1 MGVDSAIN
9 AVARIIAPIVFGK
22 LFAAD
27 PAYAFVGAGVVVAC
41 AAILVLTRR
50 FIVLQ
55 LVSKRDGVNARA

>member
-1 MGVDSAIN
+1 
-9 AVARIIAPIVFGK
+9 